1 MSTEKDHVLASSISI
16 DASTA
21 DNNKPKLLKNYK
33 WWSLL
38 GIAFSLT
45 NSWLGVST
53 SLVVGLSSGGPVL
66 IIYGLIIAVFFT
78 LMCGYSLC
86 EFAYMLP
93 NSSGSSF
100 WVLKLLEDKNRSGRI
115 EEEEQANNDRS
126 EEITLEDDEQKMI
139 DSHRATI
146 QRASS
151 IGQIRLSLTVGLI
164 NYFGSI
170 FTTASVCSSLGYS
183 ILGAYSLY
191 HPDYEQKRWHVF
203 VIYECLNVFIGTMNC
218 WGRMLPALSQAGL
231 YSSLISYC
239 LTFIVSLAC
248 RSFRK
253 KPWPSATFIFKDFE
267 NTTGWSSAALSFIVG
282 LINPLWAF
290 AGIDS
295 ATHMVDE
302 VGQVAAATLVPRAI
316 MGTIVIG
323 FITSFTYAIGMF
335 YCITDSDSVISSILP
350 IIEIYYQATGNK
362 ALAVFLQSC
371 CILTGTFCGI
381 ASGTWQSRILWSI
394 GRDYSVIMDNFSNE
408 GERSIVQQFFKRV
421 ALIHP
426 HLRVPFSSILISH
439 VFVAIIGCV
448 LIGST
453 TAFNAIITA
462 CICLLLLSYAIPSVI
477 LLIRG
482 KRRFYDRIAAE
493 SCSPHAK
500 KIKCGIMSYIPNI
513 LTICWTIFCVIFLS
527 FPYELPVSSS
537 NMNYV
542 SAAYGGVAVIVFT
555 IVIYAF

>member
-1 MSTEKDHVLASSISI
+1 MSIEKDRVIASNVSING
-16 DASTA
+16 STT
-21 DNNKPKLLKNYK
+21 DSNKPKLLKNFR

-86 EFAYMLP
+86 EFTYMLP

-100 WVLKLLEDKNRSGRI
+100 WVLKLLEDENCVADI
-115 EEEEQANNDRS
+115 DEEEQVKDKDVQ
-126 EEITLEDDEQKMI
+126 EIILEDDEQKII
-139 DSHRATI
+139 DNHKSTI

-151 IGQIRLSLTVGLI
+151 IGQIRLSLIVGLI

-191 HPDYEQKRWHVF
+191 HPHYEPKLWHIF
-203 VIYECLNVFIGTMNC
+203 LIYESLNVIIGTMNC
-218 WGRMLPALSQAGL
+218 WGKILPALSQAGL
-231 YSSLISYC
+231 YFSLISYC
-239 LTFIVSLAC
+239 LTFTVSLAC

-253 KPWPSATFIFKDFE
+253 KPWPSTTFIFKDFK
-267 NTTGWSSAALSFIVG
+267 NTTGWSSTVLSFIVG

-302 VGQVAAATLVPRAI
+302 VGQVAAATLVPKAI

-323 FITSFTYAIGMF
+323 FVTSFTYAIGMF

-371 CILTGTFCGI
+371 CILTGMFCGI

-394 GRDYSVIMDNFSNE
+394 GKDYSMIMDNFGNKR
-408 GERSIVQQFFKRV
+408 ERPIVKYFFRQV
-421 ALIHP
+421 SLVHP
-426 HLRVPFSSILISH
+426 RLRVPLSSILISH

-448 LIGST
+448 LLGST

-477 LLIRG
+477 LLIKG
-482 KRRFYDRIAAE
+482 KRSFYDRIAAE
-493 SCSPHAK
+493 LCIPHAK
-500 KIKCGIMSYIPNI
+500 KLKCGIMSYIPNV
-513 LTICWTIFCVIFLS
+513 LTICWTIFCFIFLS
-527 FPYELPVSSS
+527 FPYVLPVSSS

-542 SAAYGGVAVIVFT
+542 SAAYGGVAVIVIT
-555 IVIYAF
+555 IVMYAF